1 MKAKLV
7 ALAVISAFAL
17 SACGGGSDSSPK
29 VNNKTNGGSAVS
41 GDTGNGS
48 GNSGSGN
55 SGSGNSG
62 SGNSGS
68 GNSGSGNSGS
78 GNSGSGNS
86 GSGNSGSGNSGSTT
100 TETPYTMEQQV
111 SAWKISI
118 SGDTAQFSNKQIRA
132 GNDGDD
138 FDNIVVDG
146 KKMSISQYG
155 KANLDHIGRIDGTDG
170 TAYARYGLIVSETK
184 MEGLAFF
191 QGKPTEISDMPTAN
205 GVKYVGQVFAW
216 NPTKGVNVIT
226 GGEVN
231 GTSTFT
237 VNFADKTMSGDLT
250 NWKGSTNFVN
260 PGNIHIEAKIKG
272 NSFSTKDATGTTAN
286 VKAEGKF
293 YGPQA
298 ANLAG
303 AFSNTQTGVQGA
315 FGAKKQ

>member
-1 MKAKLV
+1 MKAKLL
-7 ALAVISAFAL
+7 ALAVISIFAL
-17 SACGGGSDSSPK
+17 SACASGGNDSKPKVDNTTKPAQNGGNNNGGATGGGS
-29 VNNKTNGGSAVS
+29 TGGGS
-41 GDTGNGS
+41 TG
-48 GNSGSGN
+48 GNTAGG
-55 SGSGNSG
+55 G
-62 SGNSGS
+62 
-68 GNSGSGNSGS
+68 
-78 GNSGSGNS
+78 
-86 GSGNSGSGNSGSTT
+86 TT
-100 TETPYTMEQQV
+100 TPDTPYTMEQQV

-118 SGDTAQFSNKQIRA
+118 SGNTAQFSNKQIRS

-138 FDNIVVDG
+138 FDNIVVNG

-155 KANLDHIGRIDGTDG
+155 KANTDHISRIDGTDG
-170 TAYARYGLIVSETK
+170 TAYARYGLIMSETT

-205 GVKYVGQVFAW
+205 GVKYVGQVFAF
-216 NPTKGVNVIT
+216 NPTKGVNVNT

-250 NWKGSTNFVN
+250 NWKGSTQVVN

-303 AFSNTQTGVQGA
+303 AFSNSKTGVQGI
-315 FGAKKQ
+315 FGANKQ

>member
-1 MKAKLV
+1 M
-7 ALAVISAFAL
+7 ISSFAL
-17 SACGGGSDSSPK
+17 SACGGGDDSPK
-29 VNNKTNGGSAVS
+29 VNQ
-41 GDTGNGS
+41 
-48 GNSGSGN
+48 
-55 SGSGNSG
+55 
-62 SGNSGS
+62 
-68 GNSGSGNSGS
+68 
-78 GNSGSGNS
+78 
-86 GSGNSGSGNSGSTT
+86 STKPSNQQGQNQQGQNQQSQNQQGQNQQGQNQQGQNQQGQNQQGQNQQGQNQQGQNQQGQNQQGQQT
-100 TETPYTMEQQV
+100 SDTPYTMEQQV

-118 SGDTAQFSNKQIRA
+118 SGDTAQFSNKQIRS

-138 FDNIVVDG
+138 FDNIVVNG

-155 KANLDHIGRIDGTDG
+155 KANTDHIGRIDGTDG
-170 TAYARYGLIVSETK
+170 TAYARYGLIMSETT

-205 GVKYVGQVFAW
+205 GVKYVGQVFAF
-216 NPTKGVNVIT
+216 NPTKGVNVNT
-226 GGEVN
+226 GGEFN

-250 NWKGSTNFVN
+250 DWKGGKNFVN

-298 ANLAG
+298 QNLAG
-303 AFSNTQTGVQGA
+303 AFSNSKTGVQGT
-315 FGAKKQ
+315 FGANKQ

>member
-1 MKAKLV
+1 MKAKLL

-17 SACGGGSDSSPK
+17 SACASGGNDSKPKVDNTTKPAQNGGDNNGGATGGGATGGGSTGSGA
-29 VNNKTNGGSAVS
+29 TGGGS
-41 GDTGNGS
+41 TGGGS
-48 GNSGSGN
+48 TGG
-55 SGSGNSG
+55 
-62 SGNSGS
+62 
-68 GNSGSGNSGS
+68 
-78 GNSGSGNS
+78 
-86 GSGNSGSGNSGSTT
+86 GSTT
-100 TETPYTMEQQV
+100 PETPYTMEQQV

-118 SGDTAQFSNKQIRA
+118 SGDTAQFSNKQIRS

-138 FDNIVVDG
+138 FDNIVVNG

-155 KANLDHIGRIDGTDG
+155 KANTDHIGRIDGTNG

-216 NPTKGVNVIT
+216 NPTKGVNVNT

-237 VNFADKTMSGDLT
+237 VNFADKTMSGDLN

-298 ANLAG
+298 QNLAG
-303 AFSNTQTGVQGA
+303 AFSNSKTGVQGA
-315 FGAKKQ
+315 FGANKQ